1 MLPTITFSNFQGTFL
16 SSLQYANLN
25 IYLRIITKRS
35 DFLFILFVNIRH
47 QNTSYLFQFQHCDIS
62 WKHIV
67 DAYEWDL
74 SNNQYGIG
82 LCKMPRLT
90 EEHINLTPRLRM
102 KVKLAAQVKNI
113 SICLFKS
120 SCLFRLH
127 FQFIFKGTLH

>member
-1 MLPTITFSNFQGTFL
+1 MLPTITFSNLQDTFL

-25 IYLRIITKRS
+25 IYLRIKTKRS
-35 DFLFILFVNIRH
+35 DFLSILCVDIRH
-47 QNTSYLFQFQHCDIS
+47 QNSSCLFQFQHCDIS

-67 DAYEWDL
+67 HAYAWDL

-90 EEHINLTPRLRM
+90 EGHINLTSRLRM

-113 SICLFKS
+113 PICLFKS
-120 SCLFRLH
+120 SCLFSLN
-127 FQFIFKGTLH
+127 FQFVFKGTLH